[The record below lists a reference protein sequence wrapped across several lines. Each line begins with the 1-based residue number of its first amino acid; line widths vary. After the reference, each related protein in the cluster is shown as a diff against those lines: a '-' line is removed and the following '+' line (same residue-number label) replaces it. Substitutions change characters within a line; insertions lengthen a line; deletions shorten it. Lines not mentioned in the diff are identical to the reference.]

1 MNESNK
7 LVELLTDIR
16 GLLSHNKK
24 TLNVEDLSSYTGLSK
39 SKIYKLLHLKLIP
52 TNKNEHIRQKFFNK
66 DIIDTWIMGN
76 PDISDE
82 FIEEQFNKELLR
94 GRKT

>member
-24 TLNVEDLSSYTGLSK
+24 TLNVDDLVLYTGLSK

-66 DIIDTWIMGN
+66 DTIDTWIMGN
-76 PDISDE
+76 PDVSDE
-82 FIEEQFNKELLR
+82 FLEEQMNKELLSR
-94 GRKT
+94 QKS